1 MFNFETW
8 ARIMANVNTYNMC
21 VNKLLL
27 FPIAWYISGRV
38 AHGEQVRTRCVSV
51 LLSDAWDETRVLT
64 IA

>member
-8 ARIMANVNTYNMC
+8 ARIMVNVNTYNMC

-38 AHGEQVRTRCVSV
+38 AHGEQIRTRCECSV
-51 LLSDAWDETRVLT
+51 V
-64 IA
+64 